1 MLRLTLMMLGM
12 CWDKVVQKT
21 PTVMCALGVAYSTI
35 GVVAILMLSQF
46 VLLGWLGDPRIPD
59 GPADGM

>member
-1 MLRLTLMMLGM
+1 MFSI
-12 CWDKVVQKT
+12 CWDKDGIKKI
-21 PTVMCALGVAYSTI
+21 PTVMCALGVAI

-46 VLLGWLGDPRIPD
+46 VFLGWLGDPRIPD